1 MSIGEQLK
9 KRRETL
15 GISQEELAQKANT
28 SVEEIEKFESGG
40 YDKDM
45 QDLKSLSE
53 ILNVSADEIIGL
65 THKILVS

>member
-1 MSIGEQLK
+1 MSIGERLK

-15 GISQEELAQKANT
+15 GISQEELAHKANT
-28 SVEEIEKFESGG
+28 SVEEIEKFEYGE

-65 THKILVS
+65 THKIEVS